1 MLEVKYLDYYG
12 KLDLIV
18 YYLISINLIGI
29 ITYALDK
36 HRARRNKWRIPEK
49 SLMTL
54 AIIGGSI
61 GCLVGMYVMRHK
73 TQKKKF
79 TVGVPVILIL
89 QVILIFF
96 IF

>member
-1 MLEVKYLDYYG
+1 MAFAVDKY
-12 KLDLIV
+12 
-18 YYLISINLIGI
+18 
-29 ITYALDK
+29 
-36 HRARRNKWRIPEK
+36 RARRNKWRIPEK

-54 AIIGGSI
+54 AIIGGSL
-61 GCLVGMYVMRHK
+61 GCFLGMYVMRHK